1 MKFKD
6 LNSWHLTDV
15 VQSAKKVDAD
25 GDLAPIAA
33 FVVGAPLV
41 TLGAVTFLEILFA
54 I

>member
-1 MKFKD
+1 MKLTD
-6 LNSWHLTDV
+6 MHSWHLPDV
-15 VQSAKKVDAD
+15 VRSAKKVDAD

-41 TLGAVTFLEILFA
+41 TLGAVTFLEMLFA